1 MLPTTPIFNPL
12 TLFLVL
18 PTEKPK
24 KKVTN
29 AKLIDGNPKT
39 EEIETNFDANQWC
52 QYPIKEKVSKNPF
65 CQIWGQELKQNQNN
79 NFYDDSPTRNVFSYF
94 CCSVTNMT
102 NVVIYQCLG
111 WYL

>member
-24 KKVTN
+24 KKDVTN

-39 EEIETNFDANQWC
+39 EEIETNFDANQ
-52 QYPIKEKVSKNPF
+52 
-65 CQIWGQELKQNQNN
+65 
-79 NFYDDSPTRNVFSYF
+79 
-94 CCSVTNMT
+94 
-102 NVVIYQCLG
+102 
-111 WYL
+111 